1 MGRRI
6 ITKQLQAAEKGG
18 TGKDVDGYFDRL
30 VKYIPADVVGL
41 WLVGVG
47 LINTF
52 LGTTKAVVMIVFFLI
67 CLGITIWWTHDQTR
81 EPGKVPAKTQIT
93 VAAVAFLIWVIAL
106 EGNDIHTAFAWYKPA
121 IGSLLLLVYS
131 TVVARKIPRED

>member
-1 MGRRI
+1 MSRRI
-6 ITKQLQAAEKGG
+6 ITKQLQSAEGAS
-18 TGKDVDGYFDRL
+18 KDVDGYFDRL

-52 LGTTKAVVMIVFFLI
+52 FGATKAVIMLVFFLV
-67 CLGITIWWTHDQTR
+67 CLGITIWWTSDQTK
-81 EPGKVPAKTQIT
+81 EPGKVPARTQIT
-93 VAAVAFLIWVIAL
+93 VAAIAFTIWVIAL
-106 EGNDIHTAFAWYKPA
+106 QGTDIHDAFQWYRPA

-131 TVVARKIPRED
+131 TVVARKVPKEE

>member
-1 MGRRI
+1 MSRRI
-6 ITKQLQAAEKGG
+6 VTTQLQATEGASPK
-18 TGKDVDGYFDRL
+18 TVDGYFDRL

-52 LGTTKAVVMIVFFLI
+52 LGTTKAVVMIVFFFV
-67 CLGITIWWTHDQTR
+67 CLGITIWWTYDQTR
-81 EPGKVPAKTQIT
+81 EPQKVPAKTQIT
-93 VAAVAFLIWVIAL
+93 VAAFAFVIWVIAL
-106 EGNDIHTAFAWYKPA
+106 QGTDIRDAFAWYKPA

-131 TVVARKIPRED
+131 TVVARKVPKEE